1 LRKRVAIPIAA
12 GVAILVVIVVLA
24 IVLSRQQLRRHR
36 VFRVAPA
43 EKQVKPPVGVPPVEQ
58 WTDTFERLDPADLE
72 ALLDQI
78 EKRNPDLYNRYTL
91 AYLDVR
97 VLIERNELAEAS
109 KKLAPFLDP
118 KSRFRDLALYHQAE
132 IAEASNDLAAAS
144 RARQALIDA
153 YPKSLYRDQA
163 IDDEA
168 DYLATLK
175 DPAPLIAFAQK
186 VSPAASTSRRRE
198 LSARIVSSRLR
209 AGNAAAAF
217 VSGMALLAGG
227 TADDAADR
235 VSRELDRPE
244 LIARMTAEQKAT
256 LGDSLRGHR
265 HFDRAVALLTAAL
278 PGLPARRDELQFNT
292 GRIYFGDEKY
302 AEAQQ
307 AYMRGANATKDLR
320 WKATFL
326 FHASRATQL
335 QGDDRAAEGLMT
347 AAIAVPGRFPATTA
361 ALTQRIRTRVKRKRF
376 AEAASDLQLL
386 RKMASG
392 NDHALVDGS
401 LAYAMGLLAAGNN
414 AGAASVLNA
423 VPRKLLAKYDVA
435 ELSYWRA
442 RALEQSDPHAAF
454 NEYLSVLRSAVPTHF
469 AYFARERLESA
480 AMQLRL
486 AEELTV
492 REAQV
497 KNLIASKQYPAAKHA
512 ETDRILLSS
521 RNRALELQQ
530 LAEIYRQLPAYS
542 NVLEL
547 QADSLP
553 RLPSVDPNDRG
564 ALLMSLGL
572 YDEAIDEVRQ
582 RYPLSPLRSA
592 LTQSV
597 ALNRGNA
604 SRESIYAVE
613 VLMKSVPYD
622 YLPDL
627 LPLSVR
633 QLLYPRYF
641 YPFILE
647 DSKKYETDPTLVL
660 SIMREESRFN
670 PRAKS
675 PAAARGLLQFIIT
688 TARDI
693 GRDVGLVDVAPED
706 LYDPRIITRLGAK
719 YVSELSQ
726 QFGGDHYMAAAA
738 YNTGPKQLCCGR
750 AWHRL
755 PATTGSSPRS
765 TSTRRRTTYA
775 K

>member
-1 LRKRVAIPIAA
+1 MRKRVAIPIAA
-12 GVAILVVIVVLA
+12 GVAILVVIVVFA
-24 IVLSRQQLRRHR
+24 IVLSRRQLQRHR

-43 EKQVKPPVGVPPVEQ
+43 EKQVKPPVGIPPVEQ
-58 WTDTFERLDPADLE
+58 WTDTFEHLDPADLQE
-72 ALLDQI
+72 LLDQI
-78 EKRNPDLYNRYTL
+78 EKRNPDLYNRYAL

-97 VLIERNELAEAS
+97 VLIERNELAEAL
-109 KKLAPFLDP
+109 KKLATFLDP

-163 IDDEA
+163 IDEEA

-186 VSPAASTSRRRE
+186 VSPAASTSHRRE
-198 LSARIVSSRLR
+198 LSARIVESRLR

-278 PGLPARRDELQFNT
+278 PGLPARRDELQFNI
-292 GRIYFGDEKY
+292 GRSIFGDEKY

-326 FHASRATQL
+326 FHASRAAQL

-361 ALTQRIRTRVKRKRF
+361 ALTQRIRTRVKQKRF

-386 RKMASG
+386 RKVAAK
-392 NDHALVDGS
+392 DHALVDGS
-401 LAYAMGLLAAGNN
+401 LACAMGLLAAGHN
-414 AGAASVLNA
+414 AGAASVLNS
-423 VPRKLLAKYDVA
+423 VSRKLLDKYDLA
-435 ELSYWRA
+435 EFSYWRA
-442 RALEQSDPHAAF
+442 RALEQSDPHTAF

-469 AYFARERLESA
+469 AYFARERLDSA
-480 AMQLRL
+480 AMEPRL
-486 AEELTV
+486 AHELTV

-497 KNLIASKQYPAAKHA
+497 KNLIASKKYPAAKQA

-521 RNRALELQQ
+521 QNRALELQR
-530 LAEIYRQLPAYS
+530 LAEIYRQLPAYD

-553 RLPSVDPNDRG
+553 RLPNVDPNDRG
-564 ALLMSLGL
+564 SS
-572 YDEAIDEVRQ
+572 R
-582 RYPLSPLRSA
+582 PRS
-592 LTQSV
+592 SC
-597 ALNRGNA
+597 R
-604 SRESIYAVE
+604 
-613 VLMKSVPYD
+613 
-622 YLPDL
+622 
-627 LPLSVR
+627 
-633 QLLYPRYF
+633 
-641 YPFILE
+641 
-647 DSKKYETDPTLVL
+647 
-660 SIMREESRFN
+660 SRF
-670 PRAKS
+670 
-675 PAAARGLLQFIIT
+675 
-688 TARDI
+688 
-693 GRDVGLVDVAPED
+693 
-706 LYDPRIITRLGAK
+706 
-719 YVSELSQ
+719 
-726 QFGGDHYMAAAA
+726 
-738 YNTGPKQLCCGR
+738 C
-750 AWHRL
+750 
-755 PATTGSSPRS
+755 
-765 TSTRRRTTYA
+765 
-775 K
+775 